1 MNGQN
6 KQLLLDLPL
15 RQAFGR
21 DDFLV
26 TASNAAA
33 VELIDQWPNWLSYGA
48 IIIGPAGSG
57 KSHLVEVWRQKTS
70 AAICRA
76 EELRIED
83 IPQLFQNRLL
93 AVEISTAFDE
103 RALFHALN
111 FAKQEDAQILITAQG
126 IPALQIPDL
135 RSRLNA
141 LPIVA
146 ILPPDDELLRGVLV
160 KHFSDR
166 QITVDETM
174 ITYIML
180 RMPRSLEAAQSLVD
194 KIDQVAMVEKAEITR
209 PFVGKVMAEFLSPEF
224 DTVLTPQLPPLQR
237 RHGTE

>member
-1 MNGQN
+1 
-6 KQLLLDLPL
+6 
-15 RQAFGR
+15 
-21 DDFLV
+21 
-26 TASNAAA
+26 
-33 VELIDQWPNWLSYGA
+33 
-48 IIIGPAGSG
+48 
-57 KSHLVEVWRQKTS
+57 
-70 AAICRA
+70 
-76 EELRIED
+76 
-83 IPQLFQNRLL
+83 
-93 AVEISTAFDE
+93 
-103 RALFHALN
+103 
-111 FAKQEDAQILITAQG
+111 
-126 IPALQIPDL
+126 LQIPDL

-174 ITYIML
+174 ISYIML

>member
-160 KHFSDR
+160 
-166 QITVDETM
+166 
-174 ITYIML
+174 
-180 RMPRSLEAAQSLVD
+180 D